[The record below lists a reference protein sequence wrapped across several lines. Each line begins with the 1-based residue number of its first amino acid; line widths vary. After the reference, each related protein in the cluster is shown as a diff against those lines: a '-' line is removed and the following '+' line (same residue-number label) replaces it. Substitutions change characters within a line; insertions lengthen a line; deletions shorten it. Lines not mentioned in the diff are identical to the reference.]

1 MKNFLLL
8 LMLTIF
14 TANVSAETYNVKNAY
29 EQTDNKP
36 NKKKKKKSHKKSH
49 KARKHAKKNGLVG
62 RGCRGI
68 NAMPGRR

>member
-1 MKNFLLL
+1 MKNLLL
-8 LMLTIF
+8 ILMLTIF

-29 EQTDNKP
+29 EQSDRKP
-36 NKKKKKKSHKKSH
+36 KKKKHKKNR
-49 KARKHAKKNGLVG
+49 KAKKHAKKNGLVG